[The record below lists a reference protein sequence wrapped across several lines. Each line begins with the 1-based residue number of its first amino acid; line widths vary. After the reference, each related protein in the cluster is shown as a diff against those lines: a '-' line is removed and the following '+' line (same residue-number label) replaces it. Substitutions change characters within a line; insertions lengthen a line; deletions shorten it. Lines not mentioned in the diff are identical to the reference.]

1 MERIKRTGGS
11 PSVRWTVMVGAAM
24 AAVVMA
30 VAPAMAQ
37 NKPDFSGTWNL
48 DSAKSDFG
56 QVPGPSSE
64 TIVIAQKNTNLSETV
79 NFADEQ
85 GSHNYTLDL
94 TLDGPEVAYT
104 PDKAPQLGMVTL
116 QKVKAAWQGTSVVV
130 NETLKYEEDADV
142 SGTNTYSLSADG
154 NMLTMDMNFS
164 TPMGNMTRKMV
175 FDKAGTGSVTG
186 AGAAAGSASASP
198 SASSA
203 SSGSSAAASSS
214 AAAGPA
220 PNLSGSWKLNIAKS
234 DFGQIPVPDS
244 RTEQITDTE
253 PNIKI
258 VSTWTGGAMGDGTNT
273 MDLDTTGKETT
284 SQIMGNDAKNT
295 AKWDGASLV
304 VNTAMTMQDADIAV
318 KSTYNMSADGKTL
331 TVLSHVTGPMG
342 EMDMKAVYEK
352 Q

>member
-64 TIVIAQKNTNLSETV
+64 TIVLTQKSTDLNETV
-79 NFADEQ
+79 NFTDEQ
-85 GSHNYTLDL
+85 GAHNYTLDL
-94 TLDGPEVAYT
+94 TLDGPEVTFT

-116 QKVKAAWQGTSVVV
+116 QKVKAAWQGASVLV

-142 SGTNTYSLSADG
+142 TGTNTYSLSADG
-154 NMLTMDMNFS
+154 NTLTMDMSFS

-175 FDKAGTGSVTG
+175 FDKAGTGGGTT
-186 AGAAAGSASASP
+186 AAAAVSSASAS
-198 SASSA
+198 AVTT
-203 SSGSSAAASSS
+203 SGSSAGASSS

-220 PNLSGSWKLNIAKS
+220 PNLSGTWKLDIAKS

-244 RTEQITDTE
+244 RTEQITDAE

-258 VSTWTGGAMGDGTNT
+258 VSSWTGGAMGDGSNT

-304 VNTAMTMQDADIAV
+304 VDTTMTMQDADIAV
-318 KSTYNMSADGKTL
+318 KSTYNVSGDGKTL